1 MDDVIRFIY
10 IYKFADGTSKNF
22 DIRLDQ
28 ANLRLIANQPANMPL
43 WAALSFNKCEH
54 CPLQEEDHTY
64 CPVAA
69 NLSGIVEEFK
79 NFLSHERVSVTVVCE
94 ERIYGKET
102 TVQGGLSPL
111 LGIIMTTSGCP
122 IMEQLK
128 PMVRFHL
135 PFASLDETI
144 FRGVSMYLLAQ
155 LFRQQDGKAAAWSL
169 DGLGPI
175 YTDVGRVNRDFANR
189 MRAAA
194 RKDANV
200 NALVNLDVFASMM
213 TFAAEDTLNRL
224 KPYYAALIERD
235 QAPPK

>member
-10 IYKFADGTSKNF
+10 SYKFEDGRNKVF
-22 DIRLDQ
+22 D
-28 ANLRLIANQPANMPL
+28 LRLNQSDLLLQAKRPEDLPL
-43 WAALSFNKCEH
+43 WTLLSYEKCEI
-54 CPLQEEDHTY
+54 CPLDEKEHAY
-64 CPVAA
+64 CPIAA
-69 NLSGIVEEFK
+69 NLSGIVSEFA
-79 NFLSHERVSVTVVCE
+79 NLLSHEKVTVTVACE
-94 ERIYGKET
+94 ERFYGKDT

-122 IMEQLK
+122 VMEQLK

-144 FRGVSMYLLAQ
+144 FRGVAMYLLAQ
-155 LFRQQDGKAAAWSL
+155 YYRQQDGKSVMWSL

-175 YTDVGRVNRDFANR
+175 YTEVGTVNRDFAKR

-194 RKDANV
+194 KKDANV

-213 TFAAEDTLNRL
+213 QFAAEDTLARL
-224 KPYYAALIERD
+224 KPHYAALIRR
-235 QAPPK
+235 

>member
-1 MDDVIRFIY
+1 MDNEFRFVY
-10 IYKFADGTSKNF
+10 IYQFKNGTTKHF
-22 DIRLDQ
+22 DLRLNA
-28 ANLRLIANQPANMPL
+28 ANLLLTTKKQENLPL
-43 WAALSFNKCEH
+43 WALLPFHKCAI
-54 CPLQEEDHTY
+54 CPLSEKDHIY
-64 CPVAA
+64 CPICA
-69 NLSGIVEEFK
+69 NLAGIVEQFK

-94 ERIYGKET
+94 ERFYGKET

-144 FRGVSMYLLAQ
+144 YRGVTMFLTAQ
-155 LFRQQDGKAAAWSL
+155 YFRHQDGKTAAWSI
-169 DGLGPI
+169 DGLGSI
-175 YTDVGRVNRDFANR
+175 YSEVGQVNRDFANR

-194 RKDANV
+194 KKDANV

-213 TFAAEDTLNRL
+213 TLAAEDTLKRL
-224 KPYYAALIERD
+224 KPYFSALLE
-235 QAPPK
+235 KG

>member
-1 MDDVIRFIY
+1 MDNSIRFIY
-10 IYKFADGTSKNF
+10 IYQFADGRSKHF
-22 DIRLDQ
+22 DLHLDGSD
-28 ANLRLIANQPANMPL
+28 LRLMASQPPDLPL
-43 WAALSFNKCEH
+43 WAMLSYEKCEH
-54 CPLQEEDHTY
+54 CPLDEQQFTY
-64 CPVAA
+64 CPIAA
-69 NLSGIVEEFK
+69 NLAGIVEEFR

-94 ERIYGKET
+94 ERAYGKET

-122 IMEQLK
+122 VMEQRK

-155 LFRQQDGKAAAWSL
+155 YFRQQDGREATWSL
-169 DGLGPI
+169 EGLAPI
-175 YTDVGRVNRDFANR
+175 YADVGRVNRDFARR

-194 RKDANV
+194 KKDANV

-224 KPYYAALIERD
+224 KPYFAALLKRE
-235 QAPPK
+235 

>member
-1 MDDVIRFIY
+1 VDNEIRFVY
-10 IYKFADGTSKNF
+10 SYKFKDGSTKHF
-22 DIRLDQ
+22 DIRLD
-28 ANLRLIANQPANMPL
+28 ASNLLLIAKRPEDLPL
-43 WAALSFNKCEH
+43 WALLPFNKCAV
-54 CPLQEEDHTY
+54 CPLSEKDHLY
-64 CPVAA
+64 CPISA
-69 NLSGIVEEFK
+69 NLAGIVEEFK
-79 NFLSHERVSVTVVCE
+79 NFLSHERVSVTVACE

-144 FRGVSMYLLAQ
+144 FRGVTMYFTAQ
-155 LFRQQDGKAAAWSL
+155 YFRRQDGKEPTWSL
-169 DGLGPI
+169 DGLGKI
-175 YTDVGRVNRDFANR
+175 YSEVGQVNRDFAVR

-213 TFAAEDTLNRL
+213 TLAVEDTLGRL
-224 KPYYAALIERD
+224 KPYFSALLKE
-235 QAPPK
+235 